1 MISLTSEFTDSKSR
15 HARGWLFYD
24 ADCNFCVKI
33 ARAIA
38 PSLQKRGFALAPL
51 QDPRVGPLLG
61 IPRSEL
67 LLEIRLLLADNQQ
80 FGGADAAVALAKEIW
95 WALPL
100 VWLAAIPGVMNVFRR
115 ALPLG
120 RRPSQMHRRFGQV
133 CGSRLASGRTL
144 LGVASEHINA

>member
-33 ARAIA
+33 ARVIA

-100 VWLAAIPGVMNVFRR
+100 VRLAAIPGVMNVFRR
-115 ALPLG
+115 SYRWVAAHRKCTAASAKCAVPPSRVEG
-120 RRPSQMHRRFGQV
+120 RY
-133 CGSRLASGRTL
+133 
-144 LGVASEHINA
+144 